1 VKWKTKK
8 KTNINFMADKTMPP
22 TEAPTPTT
30 QAMPGEMAAPTPE
43 MAAPAD
49 SGKVM
54 VQMPSDAF
62 DNLYTLFN
70 QLASGLDALKAEID
84 AQKQGG
90 ATAPAAEQAMAEEMP
105 MPADEDF
112 LKSIA
117 QEGSMR

>member
-1 VKWKTKK
+1 MAKK
-8 KTNINFMADKTMPP
+8 NEML
-22 TEAPTPTT
+22 TEDPTPTPE
-30 QAMPGEMAAPTPE
+30 AMPGEMAAPTPE
-43 MAAPAD
+43 MATPAD

-90 ATAPAAEQAMAEEMP
+90 VTAPTAEEAMAEEMP
-105 MPADEDF
+105 MAGDEDF

>member
-1 VKWKTKK
+1 
-8 KTNINFMADKTMPP
+8 MPQDKTMPP
-22 TEAPTPTT
+22 TEAPTPTPE
-30 QAMPGEMAAPTPE
+30 AMPGEMAAPTPD

-49 SGKVM
+49 GGKVM

-84 AQKQGG
+84 AQKQGVE
-90 ATAPAAEQAMAEEMP
+90 TAPEEAMAEEMS